1 MNIQI
6 NRQEF
11 LKHLTIGGAYAKLNR
26 VLPILENVKI
36 EINKDYINFESSDGE
51 NTIKHK
57 YQTNTMQEDCVYI
70 VVNYSDLVNYLKLIK
85 DNNVI
90 FEVENNNIKI
100 IHSKGDVVYPLMD
113 ADDFPKVNY
122 EDCNKGEALTI
133 NSNLFLEWL
142 TKATPFIST
151 DELRP
156 AMTGIFFYNIDNELG
171 CCASNSHILYTSFN
185 KLDNNSSVNNQEW
198 IINKNSIIPLKN
210 ICTTT
215 DSVIISNLNKNIL
228 VEGGDTMLYIRII
241 DGKYPNFKAIIPKNN
256 NIRYELSK
264 DALKEA
270 IMRLSIVKGASELIK
285 FTFSDNNLN
294 VNCENVDFAK
304 NASEN
309 IDCVGN
315 NNIIIGLKSSFL
327 LNILPSIETEKII
340 MEMSDPNKPIVIK
353 NNNEN
358 NDIIIIMPMQI
369 N

>member
-1 MNIQI
+1 
-6 NRQEF
+6 
-11 LKHLTIGGAYAKLNR
+11 
-26 VLPILENVKI
+26 
-36 EINKDYINFESSDGE
+36 
-51 NTIKHK
+51 
-57 YQTNTMQEDCVYI
+57 
-70 VVNYSDLVNYLKLIK
+70 
-85 DNNVI
+85 
-90 FEVENNNIKI
+90 
-100 IHSKGDVVYPLMD
+100 
-113 ADDFPKVNY
+113 
-122 EDCNKGEALTI
+122 
-133 NSNLFLEWL
+133 
-142 TKATPFIST
+142 
-151 DELRP
+151 
-156 AMTGIFFYNIDNELG
+156 
-171 CCASNSHILYTSFN
+171 
-185 KLDNNSSVNNQEW
+185 
-198 IINKNSIIPLKN
+198 
-210 ICTTT
+210 
-215 DSVIISNLNKNIL
+215 
-228 VEGGDTMLYIRII
+228 MLYIRII

>member
-1 MNIQI
+1 
-6 NRQEF
+6 
-11 LKHLTIGGAYAKLNR
+11 
-26 VLPILENVKI
+26 
-36 EINKDYINFESSDGE
+36 
-51 NTIKHK
+51 
-57 YQTNTMQEDCVYI
+57 
-70 VVNYSDLVNYLKLIK
+70 
-85 DNNVI
+85 
-90 FEVENNNIKI
+90 
-100 IHSKGDVVYPLMD
+100 
-113 ADDFPKVNY
+113 
-122 EDCNKGEALTI
+122 
-133 NSNLFLEWL
+133 
-142 TKATPFIST
+142 
-151 DELRP
+151 
-156 AMTGIFFYNIDNELG
+156 
-171 CCASNSHILYTSFN
+171 
-185 KLDNNSSVNNQEW
+185 
-198 IINKNSIIPLKN
+198 
-210 ICTTT
+210 
-215 DSVIISNLNKNIL
+215 
-228 VEGGDTMLYIRII
+228 MLYIRII
-241 DGKYPNFKAIIPKNN
+241 DGKYPNFKVIIPKNN